1 MGGITVPKFV
11 ILGNWTDQGIKTVKE
26 TTNRAA
32 AAQEAAAK
40 QGGKL
45 EVWWTMGR
53 YDIVAVADVPNTEA
67 ALRLAISLGMQGN
80 VRTETLQAWSASE
93 VDEVLK
99 SI

>member
-1 MGGITVPKFV
+1 MPKFV
-11 ILGNWTDQGIKTVKE
+11 ILGNWTEEGIKTVKE
-26 TTNRAA
+26 TTNRAR

-53 YDIVAVADVPNTEA
+53 YDIVTVLDAPSAEA
-67 ALRLAISLGMQGN
+67 ALSFLISLGMQGN
-80 VRTETLQAWSASE
+80 IRTETLQAWSASE

-99 SI
+99 SV